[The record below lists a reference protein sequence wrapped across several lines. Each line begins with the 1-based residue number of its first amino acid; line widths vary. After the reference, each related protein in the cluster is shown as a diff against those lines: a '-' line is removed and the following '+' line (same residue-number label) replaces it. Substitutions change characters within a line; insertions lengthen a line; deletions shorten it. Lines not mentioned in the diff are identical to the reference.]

1 MSLIKGG
8 LLDRR
13 GFLKTTAAGAIAA
26 SLPMGGALAQTP
38 KRGGHLRV
46 AIGHGATTDT
56 LNPGTYENSFTTCL
70 AYARGSAC

>member
-1 MSLIKGG
+1 LRGPRAKANDTGRHNMSLIKGG

-26 SLPMGGALAQTP
+26 SLPMGGAMAQTP

-46 AIGHGATTDT
+46 AKGHGQTTDT
-56 LNPGTYENSFTTCL
+56 LDPGQ
-70 AYARGSAC
+70 